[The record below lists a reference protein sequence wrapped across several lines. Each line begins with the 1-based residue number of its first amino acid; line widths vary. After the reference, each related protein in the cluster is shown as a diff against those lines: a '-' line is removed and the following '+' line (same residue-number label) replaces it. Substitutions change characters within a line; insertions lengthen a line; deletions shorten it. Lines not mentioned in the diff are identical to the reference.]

1 MQPPRV
7 SLDWSNHKFYYT
19 SSQQEY
25 QAETSVK
32 LLDLTRTYSN
42 DEELLIC
49 QVAEDEWVAWIP
61 DCGEAV
67 LKTRQFCSD
76 C

>member
-1 MQPPRV
+1 MQPPRI

-25 QAETSVK
+25 QADTWVK
-32 LLDLTRTYSN
+32 LLEIPSTYSY
-42 DEELLIC
+42 DEALLLC

-67 LKTRQFCSD
+67 LKTRQFCSH